1 MSEVVTLSFLVENF
15 NQAFEEKL
23 SAIKN
28 AIKKNVFLLESFN
41 DYIDDL
47 ENADWEYFEKDENAW
62 REELFVL
69 PNATILDNLEKYR
82 SDCEKVAYQE
92 GYLPDNEGTD
102 VREWAHNL
110 SSYF

>member
-1 MSEVVTLSFLVENF
+1 MNEVITLSFSVENF

-23 SAIKN
+23 SAIRGS
-28 AIKKNVFLLESFN
+28 IKENVFLLESFN

-47 ENADWEYFEKDENAW
+47 ENTDWAYFEKKENAW

-69 PNATILDNLEKYR
+69 PNATILNNLEKYR
-82 SDCEKVAYQE
+82 SDCEEVAYKE

-102 VREWAHNL
+102 IREWAHDL